1 VADVGRFKPYIKLL
15 ILVLIL
21 GSAALIV
28 RVTPVGEYVS
38 REGIASAIGTVRGA
52 AWAPV
57 VFVIVYATAT
67 ALALPGSALTITGGA
82 LFGFGFG
89 ALLNSIG
96 ANIGANAAFL
106 LAKALGREGVER
118 LGGKRIEGLN
128 RATVKHGLFGLLI
141 LRLVPLVP
149 FNALN
154 FGSGLTGLKWRDYA
168 IATVVGILPGT
179 LVYTFFADALIQGST
194 QASQDARTRLW
205 IAAGLFLMLSLVPLV
220 ARKLGFR
227 LSAQSSSEVSP

>member
-1 VADVGRFKPYIKLL
+1 V
-15 ILVLIL
+15 
-21 GSAALIV
+21 
-28 RVTPVGEYVS
+28 
-38 REGIASAIGTVRGA
+38 
-52 AWAPV
+52 
-57 VFVIVYATAT
+57 
-67 ALALPGSALTITGGA
+67 
-82 LFGFGFG
+82 
-89 ALLNSIG
+89 LNSVG

-128 RATVKHGLFGLLI
+128 RATVKHGFLGLLI

-154 FGSGLTGLKWRDYA
+154 FGSGLTGLRWRDYA
-168 IATVVGILPGT
+168 IATVIGILPGT

-194 QASQDARTRLW
+194 QASHDARTRLW

-227 LSAQSSSEVSP
+227 PSAQSSSEVSQ

>member
-1 VADVGRFKPYIKLL
+1 MADVGRFKPYIKLL

>member
-1 VADVGRFKPYIKLL
+1 MAEVGRFKPYLKLL
-15 ILVLIL
+15 LLMLIL

-28 RVTPVGEYVS
+28 RATPVGDYVS
-38 REGIASAIGTVRGA
+38 REGIVSVIGTVRGA

-57 VFVIVYATAT
+57 IFVLVYATAT

-82 LFGFGFG
+82 VFGFGFG

-96 ANIGANAAFL
+96 ANIGATAAFVF
-106 LAKALGREGVER
+106 ARALGREGVER
-118 LGGKRIEGLN
+118 LGGKRVEGLN
-128 RATVKHGLFGLLI
+128 RATAKHGFFGLLI

-168 IATVVGILPGT
+168 LATVIGILPGT

-205 IAAGLFLMLSLVPLV
+205 IAAGLFLLLSLIPLV
-220 ARKLGFR
+220 ARKLGFKVP
-227 LSAQSSSEVSP
+227 AQSSSEVSP